1 MPLASFY
8 SLQWYGQG
16 AGAMVSTAQAS
27 TIADV
32 KATAKA
38 RSTSAVGGGSVSFAK
53 ATRLV
58 NSPAVVSGVGSMPRA
73 LPKARARAASI
84 IKVNELSQDDVT
96 GAVLEAPVEGGLSL
110 KQALRLLLAHAAGDA
125 TGLEGSSI
133 AFKSLDGTKT
143 RIDGTV
149 TAGTRTI
156 SSRDGS

>member
-1 MPLASFY
+1 MPVAAFFFHHT
-8 SLQWYGQG
+8 YGPA
-16 AGAMVSTAQAS
+16 AGACVTQGEGA
-27 TIADV
+27 TVADV

-38 RSTSAVGGGSVSFAK
+38 QSASAVGVGSVPFAK

-58 NSPAVVSGVGSMPRA
+58 NSPMEVTGAGSMPRA
-73 LPKARARAASI
+73 LPKARARAGSI

-149 TAGTRTI
+149 SAGTRTI
-156 SSRDGS
+156 TSRDAT

>member
-16 AGAMVSTAQAS
+16 AGAMVSLAQAS
-27 TIADV
+27 TVADV
-32 KATAKA
+32 KGTAKA
-38 RSTSAVGGGSVSFAK
+38 QSANAVGVGFVPFAK

-58 NSPAVVSGVGSMPRA
+58 NSPMVVTSAGSMPRA
-73 LPKARARAASI
+73 LPKARARAGSI

-149 TAGTRTI
+149 SAGTRTI
-156 SSRDGS
+156 TSRDAT

>member
-1 MPLASFY
+1 MPVAAFFFHHA
-8 SLQWYGQG
+8 YGPA
-16 AGAMVSTAQAS
+16 AGACVTQGEGA
-27 TIADV
+27 TVADV
-32 KATAKA
+32 KGTAKA
-38 RSTSAVGGGSVSFAK
+38 QSASAVGVGSVPFAK

-58 NSPAVVSGVGSMPRA
+58 NSPMEVTGAGSMPRA
-73 LPKARARAASI
+73 LPKALARAGSV

-149 TAGTRTI
+149 SAGTRTI
-156 SSRDGS
+156 TSRDAT